1 MNFLLFNLTV
11 VAALAYLFLHA
22 APPPTAPQAI
32 AAAPQAVAA
41 APPEAKPAPPPEAKP
56 APPILPTI
64 EAVIDVPVA
73 KPQPLREGR
82 ATPAAPPE
90 PRPADRRKD
99 LDRLIQDMELMAA
112 KKLGQ

>member
-22 APPPTAPQAI
+22 APPSTAPQAI
-32 AAAPQAVAA
+32 AAAPQVSAAPQVIAA
-41 APPEAKPAPPPEAKP
+41 APQEATP
-56 APPILPTI
+56 APPIIPTI
-64 EAVIDVPVA
+64 EAVIDVPVV

>member
-22 APPPTAPQAI
+22 APPASAPQAI
-32 AAAPQAVAA
+32 AVAPQIAAAPQVAA
-41 APPEAKPAPPPEAKP
+41 APQEAKP
-56 APPILPTI
+56 APPIVPTI
-64 EAVIDVPVA
+64 EAVIDLPVV

-82 ATPAAPPE
+82 ATLAVPPE

-99 LDRLIQDMELMAA
+99 LDRLIQDLELMAA